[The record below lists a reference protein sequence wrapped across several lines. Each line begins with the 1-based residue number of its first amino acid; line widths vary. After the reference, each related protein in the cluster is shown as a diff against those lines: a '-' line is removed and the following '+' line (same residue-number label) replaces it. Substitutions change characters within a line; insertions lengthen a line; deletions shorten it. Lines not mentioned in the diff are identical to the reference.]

1 MLYHVIIAL
10 NSVGQ
15 RNVGPIIST
24 LESFGLELVEIRKRV
39 SSSRTVQIPNL
50 KLYVIRYQ
58 LDELDAMEWYRLKFS
73 NLVLQKKMDRLFRNH
88 IELFFESEADLDSHE
103 LWETIRTEVF
113 PKDRKFPLMFVVKT
127 SGENG
132 INVPFIPDNFDLESL
147 NFNIRPLRPWAE

>member
-24 LESFGLELVEIRKRV
+24 LERFGLELVEIRKRV

-58 LDELDAMEWYRLKFS
+58 LDELDAMERYRLKFS
-73 NLVLQKKMDRLFRNH
+73 NLVLQKKWIDY
-88 IELFFESEADLDSHE
+88 S
-103 LWETIRTEVF
+103 ETI
-113 PKDRKFPLMFVVKT
+113 L
-127 SGENG
+127 NC
-132 INVPFIPDNFDLESL
+132 SL
-147 NFNIRPLRPWAE
+147 KVRQI